1 MVRPSGL
8 VLALGAVA
16 VTIVALSISKL
27 FSKDDGS
34 SFEEDDESAEE
45 TNTSG
50 SPVTKKQ
57 LVRYLN
63 EVAETIEGIVAQL
76 PDLAKMV
83 MEEANALGQYVPED
97 QVQTILAQRLSEAV
111 RMAEA
116 SVRVSLYPIQNA
128 QCIHTPP
135 PVEAAV
141 DVPSHVTAEYTLTA
155 MSAVLDGVGRA
166 MEEAL
171 AEAKAAGLRDVT
183 ADAHMWQDAYVEK
196 STAYTAELHALYRV
210 SEPILNAAVAKYKDN
225 ASFQAKLQ
233 TLLGKHQENLVPNG
247 EDAGDWAQFSPGA
260 NETCL
265 LVGGVLALVDDV
277 VVDRYVACGYALVR
291 PPGHD
296 ALQDMGFGNFNSIA
310 ITEHYLL
317 QTCPSSIR
325 KVAIVDYDVCH
336 GNGTEVAFE
345 DDNCV
350 LFVSIH
356 QANNYSTRT
365 HARTVSQFFAMN

>member
-45 TNTSG
+45 SNTSG

-116 SVRVSLYPIQNA
+116 SLADKYSLAELDIKHAVHDMHTDPDVRRAIENFQRVIENSPLGQA
-128 QCIHTPP
+128 P

-183 ADAHMWQDAYVEK
+183 ADAHMWQDA
-196 STAYTAELHALYRV
+196 
-210 SEPILNAAVAKYKDN
+210 
-225 ASFQAKLQ
+225 
-233 TLLGKHQENLVPNG
+233 
-247 EDAGDWAQFSPGA
+247 
-260 NETCL
+260 
-265 LVGGVLALVDDV
+265 
-277 VVDRYVACGYALVR
+277 
-291 PPGHD
+291 
-296 ALQDMGFGNFNSIA
+296 
-310 ITEHYLL
+310 
-317 QTCPSSIR
+317 
-325 KVAIVDYDVCH
+325 
-336 GNGTEVAFE
+336 
-345 DDNCV
+345 
-350 LFVSIH
+350 
-356 QANNYSTRT
+356 
-365 HARTVSQFFAMN
+365 

>member
-45 TNTSG
+45 SNTSG

-128 QCIHTPP
+128 QCIHTHKYSLAELDIKHAVHDMHTDPDVRRAIENFQRVIENSPLGQAP

-225 ASFQAKLQ
+225 TSFQAKLQ
-233 TLLGKHQENLVPNG
+233 TLLGKHQENF
-247 EDAGDWAQFSPGA
+247 Q
-260 NETCL
+260 
-265 LVGGVLALVDDV
+265 
-277 VVDRYVACGYALVR
+277 R
-291 PPGHD
+291 
-296 ALQDMGFGNFNSIA
+296 MG
-310 ITEHYLL
+310 L
-317 QTCPSSIR
+317 
-325 KVAIVDYDVCH
+325 
-336 GNGTEVAFE
+336 
-345 DDNCV
+345 
-350 LFVSIH
+350 
-356 QANNYSTRT
+356 
-365 HARTVSQFFAMN
+365 